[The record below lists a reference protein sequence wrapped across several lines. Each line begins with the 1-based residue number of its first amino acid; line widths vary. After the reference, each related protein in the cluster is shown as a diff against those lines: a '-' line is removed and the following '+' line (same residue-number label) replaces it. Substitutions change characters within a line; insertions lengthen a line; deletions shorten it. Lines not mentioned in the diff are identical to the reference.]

1 MKSRLLV
8 LTLLALAAACGGAPA
23 GSPPASSPPA
33 SAPKPAASAASA
45 TAKPAASAAA
55 SASAKPAASVAASA
69 QPAASAAVAAS
80 GSALPRIGGTVS
92 VIGSWGGS
100 EQESFL
106 AMVKPFEDQTGTKV
120 QYEGSRDLNAILQTR
135 VQAGNPPDLAGLPGP
150 GQMAQFAEAG
160 KLVDLSNVVDVS
172 QMKAQYAQDWLTLG
186 TVNGKLVGIFI
197 KAALKSTIWF
207 DPKSFNQVSGGSPPK
222 TWDDLMSLDTKIAG
236 TGKAPWCIGL
246 ESAATSGWPGTDW
259 ISDIMMRTAGPDKYI
274 NWYEGQLAWTSP
286 EVKTAWQDWGKIVGD
301 PKMVYGGVQY
311 MLATNFGNAGG
322 PMFTNPPGCYME
334 RQGNFITDFYV
345 KNNPN
350 VKPGTDFN
358 FFAFPDINSQ
368 YSGVEQVAGDLFG
381 MFKDTP
387 QARALMKYLT
397 TPEAQSIWVKRGGAL
412 SPNKQV
418 AASSYPDD
426 LSRSLAQTLTAAKT
440 PRFSA
445 GDMMPDAMTK
455 AFYQGVLNFVQ
466 NPNQLDSILNTLEQT
481 RQTAYRPAASAS
493 AKPSA

>member
-1 MKSRLLV
+1 MRSCGALSRASFV
-8 LTLLALAAACGGAPA
+8 LSASIVVLAACGGAA
-23 GSPPASSPPA
+23 APASPSVGA
-33 SAPKPAASAASA
+33 SAPAPAASSTVAS
-45 TAKPAASAAA
+45 AKPAASASTAA
-55 SASAKPAASVAASA
+55 SVSASAKPAARAST
-69 QPAASAAVAAS
+69 AAS
-80 GSALPRIGGTVS
+80 GAALPKIGGTVA

-150 GQMAQFAEAG
+150 GQMAQFAQAG
-160 KLVDLSNVVDVS
+160 KLVDLSNVVDVN
-172 QMKAQYAQDWLTLG
+172 QMKQQYAPDWLTLG

-197 KAALKSTIWF
+197 KAAIKSTIWY
-207 DPKSFNQVSGGSPPK
+207 DPKNFSQVSRGAPPK
-222 TWDDLMSLDTKIAG
+222 TWDDLTSLSGNIAG

-246 ESAATSGWPGTDW
+246 ESAVTSGWPGTDW
-259 ISDIMMRTAGPDKYI
+259 ISDIMMRSAGPDKYVD
-274 NWYEGQLAWTSP
+274 WYDGKLAWNSA
-286 EVKTAWQDWGKIVGD
+286 EVKNAWQMWGKIVAD
-301 PKMVYGGVQY
+301 PKMVYGGTQY

-322 PMFTNPPGCYME
+322 PMFTTPPGCYME

-345 KNNPN
+345 KNNPS
-350 VKPGTDFN
+350 VKPGADFT
-358 FFAFPDINSQ
+358 FFPFPDVNSQ

-387 QARALMKYLT
+387 QARALIKYLT
-397 TPEAQSIWVKRGGAL
+397 TPEAQAIWVKRGGAL

-418 AASSYPDD
+418 AGGDYPDD
-426 LSRSLAQTLTAAKT
+426 ISKNLAQTLTSAKT

-455 AFYQGVLNFVQ
+455 AFYQGILNYVQ
-466 NPNQLDSILNTLEQT
+466 KPDQLDSILMTLDNT
-481 RQTAYRPAASAS
+481 RRTAYTASPPGS